1 MPDGTPGALL
11 TRGPYTPRGYYRAPE
26 HNARS
31 FTADGWYGSGDIVR
45 RRPDGNLIV
54 EGRDKDMINRGGE
67 KIRAEEVENLV
78 YRLPRG
84 RARSPRWPCPTPNSA
99 NGCASTWCRSRAARS
114 RCERSARQLTAAGVA
129 AFKLPERLELVDELP
144 MTKVGK
150 IDKKALRET
159 SPSPSPSPRN
169 EPFQHDDWSEPSE
182 RPHHRPPIWS
192 PAPGRPATAE
202 EERRSPIDDAGL
214 TPSRC
219 GPRSALMPMTPQPQI
234 LPHVWRGP
242 TLLPLAERAGD
253 LIPVGRGGE
262 RRAIA
267 LANPGLGGRPYAT
280 PTLWAAIQYLGG
292 HEVAPEHRHSQNA
305 FRFVV
310 EGEGVWTVVNGD
322 PVAMRRGDFLL
333 TPGWNFHGHHNE
345 TDQPMAWIDGLDIPF
360 VHYTD
365 TSFFE
370 FGSDRVTDE
379 STPSMS
385 RSEKLWC
392 HPGLRP
398 LSQLQDTVSSPI
410 GAYRWEHTDAAL
422 TQQLELEAAGFPATV
437 EQGHAAVRY
446 INPTTGGDVM
456 PTIRAE
462 FHRLAAGART
472 RTTRTSASSVWQVFE
487 GTGSVLLG

>member
-1 MPDGTPGALL
+1 MSVHTTDPDLVAGTQP
-11 TRGPYTPRGYYRAPE
+11 PPP
-26 HNARS
+26 
-31 FTADGWYGSGDIVR
+31 
-45 RRPDGNLIV
+45 
-54 EGRDKDMINRGGE
+54 
-67 KIRAEEVENLV
+67 
-78 YRLPRG
+78 
-84 RARSPRWPCPTPNSA
+84 PTP
-99 NGCASTWCRSRAARS
+99 
-114 RCERSARQLTAAGVA
+114 
-129 AFKLPERLELVDELP
+129 
-144 MTKVGK
+144 
-150 IDKKALRET
+150 
-159 SPSPSPSPRN
+159 
-169 EPFQHDDWSEPSE
+169 
-182 RPHHRPPIWS
+182 
-192 PAPGRPATAE
+192 E
-202 EERRSPIDDAGL
+202 EERQIAALYDDFEAENLIPLWTQIGE
-214 TPSRC
+214 
-219 GPRSALMPMTPQPQI
+219 LMPMTPQPQI
-234 LPHVWRGP
+234 LPHVWRWQ
-242 TLLPLAERAGD
+242 TLLPLAKRAGD

-267 LANPGLGGRPYAT
+267 LANPGLQGRPYAT
-280 PTLWAAIQYLGG
+280 PTLWAAIQYLGA

-379 STPSMS
+379 STPDIS

-398 LSQLQDTVSSPI
+398 LSQLQNTVSSPI

-446 INPTTGGDVM
+446 VNPTTGGDVM

-462 FHRLAAGART
+462 FHRLAAGVT
-472 RTTRTSASSVWQVFE
+472 TTTRREVGSSVYQVFE
-487 GTGSVLLG
+487 GSARFAIEDQTHTVEKGDMIVVPSWSALTLATDDGVDLFRFGDQPIIERLGFDQVHELSPEGTRR